1 MKVKEHSSLLDHLS
15 SKITLSGTTL
25 AVLTILVCIL
35 LRCYT
40 TKKKQ
45 DDRRGNTK
53 QHRASKYFLTVFSLF
68 PVPINLPTTLKSILI
83 PQTYRSVL
91 ELDITEETD
100 SKTGKP
106 VCRFC
111 IKK

>member
-1 MKVKEHSSLLDHLS
+1 MKVKEYSSFLGHLS
-15 SKITLSGTTL
+15 SETTLAGTTI

-35 LRCYT
+35 LKCYV
-40 TKKKQ
+40 TKKTREDPGGKAKQ
-45 DDRRGNTK
+45 GRP
-53 QHRASKYFLTVFSLF
+53 SKYFLTVFSLY
-68 PVPINLPTTLKSILI
+68 PAPWNLPITLKSIFT
-83 PQTYRSVL
+83 PQTHRSVL

>member
-1 MKVKEHSSLLDHLS
+1 MKVKEHSSFLDHLF
-15 SKITLSGTTL
+15 SKITLT
-25 AVLTILVCIL
+25 VLTILVCIL

-40 TKKKQ
+40 TKKNR

-68 PVPINLPTTLKSILI
+68 PAPINLPITLKSIFI
-83 PQTYRSVL
+83 PQTHRSL
-91 ELDITEETD
+91 MELDITEETD